1 MTLTKRKAV
10 KRSSLA
16 RSTSRAFYA
25 FISPWLIGFF
35 GFTLLPMAYSLYAAF
50 TDWNGVTAPV
60 FTGLANF
67 KYLFFTD
74 NLFWRSVGNTFYYAC
89 ATVPINMIVAL
100 FLAQQLNK
108 RMPGSYLF
116 RAIYYLPAVVS
127 GVAVYLVWQQ
137 LYNPITGV
145 INDFLYM
152 LGITGPNWLGDAN
165 WSMPALIFMNVFTCG
180 SQMLILLA
188 GLQDIPQSYYEAAQ
202 LDGASSRQIYF
213 RITLPLLTPVI
224 FFNLIMGIISALQI
238 YTQPAVMT
246 DGGPI
251 NSTYVYGMHLYRTA
265 FWYYEFG
272 KASALAWVL
281 FVIILLLSIFIFRSS
296 RKWVHYAGE
305 VE

>member
-1 MTLTKRKAV
+1 MALGKGKTASKSPLMKSNA
-10 KRSSLA
+10 
-16 RSTSRAFYA
+16 RAFYA
-25 FISPWLIGFF
+25 FVSPWLIGFF
-35 GFTLLPMAYSLYAAF
+35 GFTLLPMLYSLYAAF

-60 FTGLANF
+60 FTGLSNF
-67 KYLFFTD
+67 KYLFYTD
-74 NLFWRSVGNTFYYAC
+74 NLFWKSVGNTFYYAC
-89 ATVPINMIVAL
+89 ATVPLNMIVAL

-137 LYNPITGV
+137 LYNPVTGV
-145 INDFLYM
+145 INDILYM
-152 LGITGPNWLGDAN
+152 LGINGPNWLGDTKWA
-165 WSMPALIFMNVFTCG
+165 MPALIFMNVFTCG

-213 RITLPLLTPVI
+213 KVTLPLLTPVI
-224 FFNLIMGIISALQI
+224 FFNLIMGVIGALQI

-251 NSTYVYGMHLYRTA
+251 NATYVYGMHLYRTA

-296 RKWVHYAGE
+296 RKWVHYGGE
-305 VE
+305 VD

>member
-1 MTLTKRKAV
+1 ML
-10 KRSSLA
+10 
-16 RSTSRAFYA
+16 
-25 FISPWLIGFF
+25 
-35 GFTLLPMAYSLYAAF
+35 YSLYAAF

-60 FTGLANF
+60 FTGLSNF

-89 ATVPINMIVAL
+89 ATVPINMVAAL

-145 INDFLYM
+145 INDFLYL

-188 GLQDIPQSYYEAAQ
+188 GLQDIPQTYYEGRSSTAHRR
-202 LDGASSRQIYF
+202 GRSTFASR
-213 RITLPLLTPVI
+213 LPLL
-224 FFNLIMGIISALQI
+224 
-238 YTQPAVMT
+238 
-246 DGGPI
+246 
-251 NSTYVYGMHLYRTA
+251 HR
-265 FWYYEFG
+265 
-272 KASALAWVL
+272 
-281 FVIILLLSIFIFRSS
+281 
-296 RKWVHYAGE
+296 
-305 VE
+305 

>member
-1 MTLTKRKAV
+1 MSLSRAKHA
-10 KRSSLA
+10 KRSAFAKSNA
-16 RSTSRAFYA
+16 RAFYA

-50 TDWNGVTAPV
+50 TEWNGVTAPV
-60 FTGLANF
+60 FSGFSNF
-67 KYLFFTD
+67 KYLLSTD
-74 NLFWRSVGNTFYYAC
+74 NLFGKSIVNTLYYAC

-108 RMPGSYLF
+108 RMPGSYIF

-152 LGITGPNWLGDAN
+152 LGINGPNWLGDTKWA
-165 WSMPALIFMNVFTCG
+165 MPALIFMNVFTCG

-188 GLQDIPQSYYEAAQ
+188 GLQDIPQSYYEAAE
-202 LDGASSRQIYF
+202 LDGASKRQIYF
-213 RITLPLLTPVI
+213 KVTLPLLTPVI
-224 FFNLIMGIISALQI
+224 FFNLIMGIIGSLQI

-251 NSTYVYGMHLYRTA
+251 NATYVYGMHLYRTA

-272 KASALAWVL
+272 KASALAWIL
-281 FVIILLLSIFIFRSS
+281 FVAILLLSIAIFKSS
-296 RKWVHYAGE
+296 RSWVHCNGE
-305 VE
+305 VD